1 MKIVVCLIN
10 WLMTRLLNKNKMA
23 TSGYKNHDY
32 TSYECDNNI
41 ITKSILNTLFQILLN
56 IKVIYYI
63 IDSAISINT
72 KDKILPV
79 LKKKKNTI
87 QECSDSLDKMRYKSM

>member
-1 MKIVVCLIN
+1 
-10 WLMTRLLNKNKMA
+10 MTRLLNKNKMA

-32 TSYECDNNI
+32 TSYECDNI

-79 LKKKKNTI
+79 LKKKRI
-87 QECSDSLDKMRYKSM
+87 QSKSVATPLIKWGTKVCRC

>member
-1 MKIVVCLIN
+1 
-10 WLMTRLLNKNKMA
+10 MTRLLNKNKMA

-87 QECSDSLDKMRYKSM
+87 QECSDSLDKMRYNSM

>member
-1 MKIVVCLIN
+1 
-10 WLMTRLLNKNKMA
+10 MTRLLNKNKMA

-79 LKKKKNTI
+79 LKKKRIQSKSVATPLIKWGTI
-87 QECSDSLDKMRYKSM
+87 VCRC